1 MVSNAAEHVEL
12 FDLISRMLEYEPS
25 GRITCAEALDHPFF
39 KVSDE
44 VSGGE
49 TERVRAG

>member
-39 KVSDE
+39 KVWSDDE
-44 VSGGE
+44 G
-49 TERVRAG
+49 TAARAGPV